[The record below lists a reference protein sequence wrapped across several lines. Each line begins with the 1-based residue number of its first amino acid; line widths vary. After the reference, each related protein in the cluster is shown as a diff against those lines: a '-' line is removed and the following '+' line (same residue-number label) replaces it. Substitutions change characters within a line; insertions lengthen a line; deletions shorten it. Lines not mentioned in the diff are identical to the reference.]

1 MMRAGSMTGRL
12 VVSAIVWLIA
22 ALAVTFVLLTGLFR
36 NTVVSTFDTNLIDHV
51 DELLSLT
58 QVAPD
63 GHVTLKRHPADPRFN
78 KPKSGWYWSIAS
90 SRGWSEHSHSLDGFR
105 LPAVP
110 APVMLGP
117 DPAPYRISG
126 PGGIEIRV
134 IGKSVTPPGTDQ
146 RLTVFVA
153 GPVSAIDAAAA
164 RFNGILFLSLA
175 VLGGG
180 LLLAIVFQVRFGLG
194 PLRSIQRS
202 LAEVRAGRQAR
213 LTDDLPRELA
223 PLAAELNALLDHND
237 TSVERTRRQM
247 GDLAHALKT
256 PIAVIA
262 NAAEHVEDATGETL
276 REQVSV
282 MSGSVNHHLA
292 RARAAGS
299 ARIIGARTPVYP
311 VVDAL
316 HQALARIHAG
326 GTWEMDVSMPA
337 EISFRGERQDLEEM
351 LGNIMENACNWSHGH
366 IRVSG
371 EQDGGEL
378 LIVVDDDGPGIRSED
393 RQTALDRGGRL
404 DETVPGNGLGLSI
417 VRDIAGLYDGALQLT
432 DSPLGGLSARLR
444 LPAT

>member
-51 DELLSLT
+51 DEILSLT

-63 GHVTLKRHPADPRFN
+63 GHVSLKRHPADPRFN
-78 KPKSGWYWSIAS
+78 KPESGWYWGIAS

-105 LPAVP
+105 LPTVP
-110 APVMLGP
+110 APVMLEP

-134 IGKSVTPPGTDQ
+134 IGKSVSPPGTDQ

-175 VLGGG
+175 VLGAG

-202 LAEVRAGRQAR
+202 LSEVRAGRQAR

-262 NAAEHVEDATGETL
+262 NAAEQVEGATGETL

-282 MSGSVNHHLA
+282 MSDSVNHHLA

-366 IRVSG
+366 IRVRG